1 MLSNILKKA
10 SLILAL
16 AVTVSTLN
24 VTDVSAAEKVKYG
37 AAIKD
42 GKLYSLEIRED
53 SVTAVPA
60 SKSNPVNDKYGDKY
74 FSQNTYKDFTVFDRY
89 GNATTYDYKS
99 NGGGT
104 SNGIESCKLED
115 ETGNKYLFYQRGGVF
130 SFEYDDSQ
138 VGSKNSIIVEKNGK
152 KGLVD
157 NSGKKITDCKY
168 DELYFTWSSSGDY
181 FTATKGGKKGALN
194 SKGIEIIPCEY
205 DEIYKYNA
213 LFNVKKGDKTE
224 YISIKKN
231 KKIIYDAAKDFNNV
245 IIVRKNG
252 KLGVINK
259 SGREILKCDYDE
271 IGKKYSD
278 DSLGSFG
285 IYKLTNVKKNGKWGY
300 VDNKGKVKIKLKYDS
315 AETFNG
321 KYARVGKAGDWKFIN
336 KKGKEIYKFNYED
349 MGSFYDGSVC
359 VKKGGKWGIVDKN
372 NKVLVDFIYEDI
384 KHDYDN
390 VAANK
395 DGKWGLID
403 RKGNVITPFIYED
416 VDDGSYNFIY
426 VKKDGKWGF
435 IDDES
440 GKEIVSCLYEKLDYC
455 SRKLISVSQGNK
467 WGIVDKNG
475 NVVQECKFDSSL
487 HVGINVY
494 GEGWINTKINGK
506 HGLLDE
512 NGREI
517 YPAESEETVYFYEK
531 NNITSVKKNGKY
543 GLINR
548 EGREIYPTESEEHIW
563 VDGDVAR
570 VKKNG
575 KYGAINKEGR
585 IVYPITADSMGIY
598 GGMVEVSN
606 SINGQGYK
614 SGLFDSNGNEVLPIK
629 YNGIDYQNGVFT
641 VYDRKYGIFNT
652 KGKQILPLE
661 YDKIYIFGSNN

>member
-1 MLSNILKKA
+1 MLNNILKKS

-24 VTDVSAAEKVKYG
+24 VTGVLAAEKVKYG

-53 SVTAVPA
+53 SVKVTPA
-60 SKSNPVNDKYGDKY
+60 SKNNPVNDKYGDKY

-99 NGGGT
+99 SGGST
-104 SNGIESCKLED
+104 SNGIESKNLED

-130 SFEYDDSQ
+130 SFEYDIVS
-138 VGSKNSIIVEKNGK
+138 SYLKNAIIVEKNGK
-152 KGLVD
+152 KGLID
-157 NSGKKITDCKY
+157 NSGKKITDCEY
-168 DELYFTWSSSGDY
+168 DTLNYWHTGDGDY
-181 FTATKGGKKGALN
+181 FVATKRGKKGALN
-194 SKGIEIIPCEY
+194 TKGVEIIPCEY
-205 DEIYKYNA
+205 DEIHKYNA

-231 KKIIYDAAKDFNNV
+231 KKIIYDAAKNFNNV
-245 IIVRKNG
+245 TIVRKNG
-252 KLGVINK
+252 KLGVINN

-300 VDNKGKVKIKLKYDS
+300 VDNKGKVTIKLKYDS

-359 VKKGGKWGIVDKN
+359 AKKGGKWGIVDKN

-384 KHDYDN
+384 KHDYDK

-403 RKGNVITPFIYED
+403 RKGNILTPFIYED
-416 VDDGSYNFIY
+416 VDDGYHNFMY
-426 VKKDGKWGF
+426 VKKNGKWGVV
-435 IDDES
+435 DKKT
-440 GKEIVSCLYEKLDYC
+440 GKEIVSYLYEKLDYC
-455 SRKLISVSQGNK
+455 SQKLISVRQGTK
-467 WGIVDKNG
+467 WGLIDKNG
-475 NVVQECKFDSSL
+475 NVVQECKFDKRL
-487 HVGINVY
+487 QVGYYKN
-494 GEGWINTKINGK
+494 GDKWINTEINGK

-517 YPAESEETVYFYEK
+517 YPAESEETVDFYEK

-548 EGREIYPTESEEHIW
+548 EGREIYPAESEGHIW
-563 VDGDVAR
+563 VDGDIAIVE
-570 VKKNG
+570 KNG

-585 IVYPITADSMGIY
+585 IIYPITADSMRIY
-598 GGMVEVSN
+598 GGMVTVSN

-641 VYDRKYGIFNT
+641 VYDGKYGIFNA
-652 KGKQILPLE
+652 KGKQILPFE

>member
-1 MLSNILKKA
+1 MLNNILKKS
-10 SLILAL
+10 SLILAM

-24 VTDVSAAEKVKYG
+24 VTGALAAEKVKYG

-104 SNGIESCKLED
+104 SNGIESWKLE
-115 ETGNKYLFYQRGGVF
+115 EEAGNKYLFYQRGGVF
-130 SFEYDDSQ
+130 PFEYDHSQ
-138 VGSKNSIIVEKNGK
+138 EGSKYSIIVEKNGK

-205 DEIYKYNA
+205 DEIYKHDA
-213 LFNVKKGDKTE
+213 LFNAKKGDKTE

-231 KKIIYDAAKDFNNV
+231 KKNIYDYASQIDNF
-245 IIVRKNG
+245 ITIRKNG

-259 SGREILKCDYDE
+259 SGREILKCEYDE
-271 IGKKYSD
+271 IGGKYA
-278 DSLGSFG
+278 GNFEEVFG
-285 IYKLTNVKKNGKWGY
+285 IYKLTKVKKNGKWGY

-321 KYARVGKAGDWKFIN
+321 KYARVGKPGNWKFIN

-359 VKKGGKWGIVDKN
+359 AKKGGKWGIVDKN

-390 VAANK
+390 VAAKK

-403 RKGNVITPFIYED
+403 RKGNVLAPFIYED
-416 VDDGSYNFIY
+416 VDNGSYNFMY
-426 VKKDGKWGF
+426 VKKDGKWGVV
-435 IDDES
+435 DDKT
-440 GKEIVSCLYEKLDYC
+440 GKEIVSCIYEELAYC
-455 SRKLISVSQGNK
+455 TLKLISVRQGTK
-467 WGIVDKNG
+467 WGLIDKNG
-475 NVVQECKFDSSL
+475 NVVQDCKFDKRL
-487 HVGINVY
+487 ALGYYQN
-494 GEGWINTKINGK
+494 GDKWIDTEINGK
-506 HGLLDE
+506 YGLLDE

-517 YPAESEETVYFYEK
+517 YPAESESYVYFNKK
-531 NNITSVKKNGKY
+531 NKITTVKKNGKY

-548 EGREIYPTESEEHIW
+548 EGREIYPCTAENIWEVNGIFCIRENEEQNI
-563 VDGDVAR
+563 
-570 VKKNG
+570 
-575 KYGAINKEGR
+575 AINNEGR
-585 IVYPITADSMGIY
+585 IISPSSATYIQPEGSMLKIRVQNSEGHGI
-598 GGMVEVSN
+598 
-606 SINGQGYK
+606 
-614 SGLFDSNGNEVLPIK
+614 LDSNGNEILPMK
-629 YNGIDYQNGVFT
+629 YNDISYRNGVFT
-641 VYDRKYGIFNT
+641 VYDGKYGIFNI

-661 YDKIYIFGSNN
+661 YDKIYIFGSDN